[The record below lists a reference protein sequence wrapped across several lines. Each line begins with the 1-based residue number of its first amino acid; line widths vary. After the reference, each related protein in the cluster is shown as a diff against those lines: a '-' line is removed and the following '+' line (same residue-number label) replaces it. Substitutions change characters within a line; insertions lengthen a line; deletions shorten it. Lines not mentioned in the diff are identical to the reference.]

1 MSNPSSRRDSL
12 RLTADAGAN
21 TTSNPSPNA
30 SPADTS
36 RVATSLT
43 AFNSLQSESKQ
54 RGRSRINKFLRRNAV
69 AYLFL
74 TPWLLGF
81 LVLTLYPMVY
91 SLGLSFTDYDF
102 TQPDSTQWIGLGNY
116 QKMFGSLF
124 GQDEF
129 TASTGEVIRVDPY
142 YLKSLTVTFTYV
154 FVSVPLKLIFA
165 LAVAMLMNQKLRG
178 VSFYRVVYYIPT
190 LLGGSVAIA
199 VLWRKLFE
207 KDGLINGVLGA
218 LGFVDLPSWITN
230 PNYALGTLIL
240 LTVWQFG
247 SSMII
252 FLAGLKQI
260 PEEYYDAASVDGA
273 GKVRQFF
280 SVTIPLLS
288 PVILFTLVI
297 QTIGAFQTFTQAYII
312 GGGRGGVLN
321 STLFYSL
328 HLYIQGWTY
337 HELGYAS
344 AMAWVLLFII
354 GAITL
359 LVFRSSRW
367 WVSYGVG
374 E

>member
-1 MSNPSSRRDSL
+1 MSGIVNF
-12 RLTADAGAN
+12 A
-21 TTSNPSPNA
+21 
-30 SPADTS
+30 
-36 RVATSLT
+36 
-43 AFNSLQSESKQ
+43 K
-54 RGRSRINKFLRRNAV
+54 RNAV

-74 TPWLLGF
+74 TPWLIGF
-81 LVLTLYPMVY
+81 LVLTFYPMLY

-102 TQPDSTQWIGLGNY
+102 TKPDSTQYIGLSNY
-116 QKMFGSLF
+116 IKMFGSVF
-124 GQDEF
+124 GITEF
-129 TASTGEVIRVDPY
+129 TAPTGEVMRVDPY
-142 YLKSLTVTFTYV
+142 YMKSVSVTFTYV

-165 LAVAMLMNQKLRG
+165 LAVAVLMNQRLRG
-178 VSFYRVVYYIPT
+178 VSLYRVVYYIPT

-207 KDGLINGVLGA
+207 KDGLINGVLEA
-218 LGFVDLPSWITN
+218 IGFSDPPSWITN

-260 PEEYYDAASVDGA
+260 PQEYYDAASVDGA
-273 GKVRQFF
+273 TKVRQF
-280 SVTIPLLS
+280 SAITLPLLS

-297 QTIGAFQTFTQAYII
+297 QIISAFQVFTQAYII

-321 STLFYSL
+321 STLFYTL

-337 HELGYAS
+337 HEMGYAS
-344 AMAWVLLFII
+344 AMAWVLLLII
-354 GAITL
+354 GVFTAI
-359 LVFRSSRW
+359 VFRSSNW